1 MQIVSGKDSQM
12 NGKAL
17 SGTNI
22 YWCSVC
28 CSLDAGQQTRSV
40 RAMRSV
46 LELKIRSVQ
55 ACGRDLPVTWMSHSY
70 HTIQRNQKGQLAD
83 RAECPW
89 LGSVIF

>member
-1 MQIVSGKDSQM
+1 M
-12 NGKAL
+12 NGEAL
-17 SGTNI
+17 SGTKI
-22 YWCSVC
+22 YLCSVC

-55 ACGRDLPVTWMSHSY
+55 AYGRDLPVTWMSHGY
-70 HTIQRNQKGQLAD
+70 HTIQHNQKCKLAD

-89 LGSVIF
+89 PGSVIF